1 MVGPGGFEPPTY
13 GSLPAVHSPDL
24 FHPPDRVIRP
34 VEIWSPPLCLAEL
47 RAHQAV
53 IQELR
58 LVFGGIKVFAVV

>member
-13 GSLPAVHSPDL
+13 GSLPTVHSPDL
-24 FHPPDRVIRP
+24 FHPLIEVIRP
-34 VEIWSPPLCLAEL
+34 VEIWSPPLYLAEL

-53 IQELR
+53 IQKLR